1 MTVIDKARTWK
12 LVEERL
18 AVETDPHKHRLL
30 EVVLEHMLAEAAP
43 DLARLMSTLGEHPD
57 YHLWGP
63 QGDHGPKGRAAV
75 EKFYSDFV
83 ASGANHLEF
92 DVDRL
97 VVDNHAV
104 ITEGTM
110 TMLYPGRLLTAMNI
124 AVDEVDAYYLYRDR
138 MLIIWPFDE
147 SGALIGEDSYTGQ
160 AGFVGIAD
168 RKVPNAELPP
178 EIRK

>member
-18 AVETDPHKHRLL
+18 AVEKDPHKHRLL
-30 EVVLEHMLAEAAP
+30 EIVLEHMLAEAVP
-43 DLARLMSTLGEHPD
+43 DLARLMGTLGEHPD

-63 QGDHGPKGRAAV
+63 DGDHGPKGRAAV
-75 EKFYSDFV
+75 EKFYTDFV
-83 ASGANHLEF
+83 ASGANHLEL

-97 VVDNHAV
+97 IVDNHAV

-110 TMLYPGRLLTAMNI
+110 TMLYPGRLLTTMNI
-124 AVDEVDAYYLYRDR
+124 PVDDVDAYYLYRDR
-138 MLIIWPFDE
+138 MLVVWPFDE
-147 SGALIGEDSYTGQ
+147 SGTLIGEDSYTGQ

-168 RKVPNAELPP
+168 RKVPNEELPP

>member
-18 AVETDPHKHRLL
+18 AVEKDPHKHRLL
-30 EVVLEHMLAEAAP
+30 EIVLEHMHAEAVP
-43 DLARLMSTLGEHPD
+43 DLARLMGTLGEHPD

-63 QGDHGPKGRAAV
+63 DGDHGPKGRAAV

-83 ASGANHLEF
+83 ASGANHLEL

-97 VVDNHAV
+97 IVDNHAV

-110 TMLYPGRLLTAMNI
+110 TMLYPGRLLTKMNI
-124 AVDEVDAYYLYRDR
+124 AVDDVDAYYLYRDR
-138 MLIIWPFDE
+138 MLIVWPFDE
-147 SGALIGEDSYTGQ
+147 SGTLIGEDSYTGQ
-160 AGFVGIAD
+160 AGFIGIAD
-168 RKVPNAELPP
+168 RKVPNEELPP

>member
-1 MTVIDKARTWK
+1 MTVIDKTRTWK
-12 LVEERL
+12 VVEERL
-18 AVETDPHKHRLL
+18 AVEKDPHKRKLL
-30 EVVLEHMLAEAAP
+30 EIVLEHMLAEAAP
-43 DLARLMSTLGEHPD
+43 DLERLMATLGEYPD

-63 QGDHGPKGRAAV
+63 QGDHGPKGRDGV
-75 EKFYSDFV
+75 RKFYSDFV

-97 VVDNHAV
+97 VVDDHAV

-110 TMLYPGRLLTAMNI
+110 TMLYPGATLAAMGH
-124 AVDEVDAYYLYRDR
+124 AVDDPSAYYLYRDR
-138 MLIIWPFDE
+138 MLVVWPFDE
-147 SGALIGEDSYTGQ
+147 NGTLIGEDSYSGQ

-168 RKVPNAELPP
+168 RKVPNEDLPP